1 MVMDTPGAG
10 SFPPDR
16 LDLSVE
22 DDLRLAYR
30 AHGAEL
36 YRFARRLLADGR
48 LAEEAVQETFVKA
61 WRRAHRFD
69 PQRASL
75 RTWLFAILRNTAV
88 DMARARAT
96 RPPVAGEDQED
107 RPEETDVFEQRL
119 RVWQIEEALR
129 RLSDD
134 HRRAVVEVHL
144 KAHSYEEAGEVLG
157 VPAGTVK
164 SRVFYGLKALRLA
177 LEEMGW
183 SDDV

>member
-1 MVMDTPGAG
+1 MVADRAAG
-10 SFPPDR
+10 SGLPDR

-22 DDLRLAYR
+22 EDLRLAYR

-69 PQRASL
+69 PERASL
-75 RTWLFAILRNTAV
+75 RTWLFAILRNTSV

-96 RPPVAGEDQED
+96 RPPVAADERDDQA
-107 RPEETDVFEQRL
+107 EETDVFEERL
-119 RVWQIEEALR
+119 RAWQVEEALR

-144 KAHSYEEAGEVLG
+144 KARSYEEVGQDLG

-164 SRVFYGLKALRLA
+164 SRVFYGLKALRLV

-183 SDDV
+183 SDDA